1 MTSALKGLGLTL
13 TRSIHSQINNRTLNQ
28 SFRNFH
34 SQKTIRELK
43 NHLNNA
49 RRQLDCLDLQK
60 GDQDTIQNNLKYL
73 ELIKHNINEI
83 KWGLKRKE
91 EQHASCNKS
100 NAKLLEWSWDKRYM
114 F

>member
-1 MTSALKGLGLTL
+1 MTNGLKGLGLPL
-13 TRSIHSQINNRTLNQ
+13 VRGIHS
-28 SFRNFH
+28 
-34 SQKTIRELK
+34 KTTRDLK

-49 RRQLDCLDLQK
+49 RKELDRLDLQR
-60 GDQDTIQNNLKYL
+60 GDQYTIQNNLRCL
-73 ELIKHNINEI
+73 ELINHNINEI

-100 NAKLLEWSWDKRYM
+100 NDKLLEWSWDKRYM